1 MINKSIGVEGM
12 TLILSLFW
20 GMVLAFEYD
29 CIRVFRRIVKHK
41 RVWTISVEDII
52 YWINVAITAFSI
64 IYELNNGIIRGFV
77 TGGFIAGAFI
87 YRYSVGKLFVKYTTF
102 ILQRSAIMGLVLAF
116 LLVIVIGVVMY
127 INKASLQKQY
137 DINEQTKADLQAQLE
152 EQQQRTKDLEEY
164 KKYIQTKKF
173 VEEMAKD
180 KFGLIYPDEL
190 VFRPENK

>member
-52 YWINVAITAFSI
+52 Y
-64 IYELNNGIIRGFV
+64 ELNNGIIRGFV

-102 ILQRSAIMGLVLAF
+102 ILQLVLKPLKTLIRF
-116 LLVIVIGVVMY
+116 IIIKVKYFSTKLKSHRSV
-127 INKASLQKQY
+127 KKKE
-137 DINEQTKADLQAQLE
+137 DIL
-152 EQQQRTKDLEEY
+152 
-164 KKYIQTKKF
+164 
-173 VEEMAKD
+173 
-180 KFGLIYPDEL
+180 
-190 VFRPENK
+190 

>member
-12 TLILSLFW
+12 TRILSLFW

-102 ILQRSAIMGLVLAF
+102 ILQLVLKPLKTLIRF
-116 LLVIVIGVVMY
+116 IIIKVKYFSTKLKSHRSV
-127 INKASLQKQY
+127 KKKE
-137 DINEQTKADLQAQLE
+137 DIL
-152 EQQQRTKDLEEY
+152 
-164 KKYIQTKKF
+164 
-173 VEEMAKD
+173 
-180 KFGLIYPDEL
+180 
-190 VFRPENK
+190 

>member
-77 TGGFIAGAFI
+77 TGGFIA
-87 YRYSVGKLFVKYTTF
+87 F
-102 ILQRSAIMGLVLAF
+102 ILQLVLKPLKTLIRF
-116 LLVIVIGVVMY
+116 IIIKVKYFSTKLKSHRSV
-127 INKASLQKQY
+127 KKKE
-137 DINEQTKADLQAQLE
+137 DIL
-152 EQQQRTKDLEEY
+152 
-164 KKYIQTKKF
+164 
-173 VEEMAKD
+173 
-180 KFGLIYPDEL
+180 
-190 VFRPENK
+190 